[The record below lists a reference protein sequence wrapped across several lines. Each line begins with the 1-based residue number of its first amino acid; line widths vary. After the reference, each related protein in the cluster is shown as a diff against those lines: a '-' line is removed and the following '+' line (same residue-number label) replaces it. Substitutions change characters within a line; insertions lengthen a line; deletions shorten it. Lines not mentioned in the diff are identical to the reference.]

1 MKQEEVVY
9 FNIQELLP
17 IGMTFVVLGIGLA
30 YGLSVMG
37 DVRDDMCTY
46 SADAYG
52 NCLNSTGGTG
62 GNLGQTDEY
71 NATVSAVS
79 AVSKIPEKLGLIVTV
94 VLAVVIIGLLIRYLM
109 VRF

>member
-1 MKQEEVVY
+1 MKQELIQEQEEVVY

-17 IGMTFVVLGIGLA
+17 IGMTFIVLGIGLA

-37 DVRDDMCTY
+37 DVRDDMTT
-46 SADAYG
+46 S
-52 NCLNSTGGTG
+52 SH
-62 GNLGQTDEY
+62 EY
-71 NATVSAVS
+71 NATASAIT
-79 AVSKIPEKLGLIVTV
+79 AVKKIPDKLGLIVTV